1 MTEHSVE
8 LGVSFVG
15 VVLGLVILL
24 VAEAVGAGE
33 VVIAAGGAVA
43 ILGVAILTAVVM
55 RLPEPA
61 DADSDHEHGHA

>member
-8 LGVSFVG
+8 LGVSLVG

-33 VVIAAGGAVA
+33 IVVAAGGVVA
-43 ILGVAILTAVVM
+43 LLGVAVLTAVVM

-61 DADSDHEHGHA
+61 DSDSDHEHGHA